1 MAFKLALSAG
11 HYLYTAGKR
20 CSKSIDPNETRE
32 WWLNDRI
39 ADRIQVLL
47 SEYEGI
53 SVLRLDDTT
62 GKKEVLLRTRSD
74 ASNKWGA
81 DFYLAIHHNAG
92 INGGKGGG
100 ITSHVYLTPSA
111 ESLVWQKELYNALIA
126 ATGLKGNRSNPLV
139 KQNLHECREPYCPA
153 VLLELGF
160 MDSTTD
166 VPIILT
172 QDYAYKCAQACV
184 DVIVKRAG
192 LKKKATTSTGSTT
205 KPSTSTTTTPVSTY
219 KLVTAVNKYTN
230 AADAKAKKNSTG
242 TYKAGTYYI
251 FTKYPNGV
259 DGMFNI
265 TTDKT
270 GKEAGAWI
278 NPAENKIKESE
289 DKNVQKLYR
298 VRTSWDDT
306 KSQKGAF
313 SSLDNA
319 KTCCQESGKGY
330 KVFDWNG
337 KEVYAYKAPATS
349 STTSSTTATKP
360 AEKPVEKPVETAPKK
375 VYELDYPEKHQIIEY
390 DFVATEGINEE
401 ECTRAIIAIK
411 KNNPDFDIEI
421 AKAFF
426 LLADE
431 YHINPMRA
439 IAQSILETGWF
450 KFAGSSVKASQHN
463 YCGLGATGGG
473 VAGASF
479 ATIEDG
485 VRAQLQHLY
494 AYGCKDALPKE
505 EATIVDPRFKY
516 VTRGIAIYWEQL
528 AGRWAVPGYDGSD
541 PAAAMAKGLTYGQ
554 KIDNIYEGLM
564 KTKVTKAEIKKYF
577 VVADTP
583 VVETPVE
590 KPVEKP
596 IEKPV
601 EPEVQ
606 EEQVSEETKVNSIVD
621 IVMKVLKKLAE
632 IFLGSFKNKGE

>member
-1 MAFKLALSAG
+1 
-11 HYLYTAGKR
+11 
-20 CSKSIDPNETRE
+20 
-32 WWLNDRI
+32 
-39 ADRIQVLL
+39 
-47 SEYEGI
+47 
-53 SVLRLDDTT
+53 
-62 GKKEVLLRTRSD
+62 
-74 ASNKWGA
+74 
-81 DFYLAIHHNAG
+81 
-92 INGGKGGG
+92 
-100 ITSHVYLTPSA
+100 
-111 ESLVWQKELYNALIA
+111 
-126 ATGLKGNRSNPLV
+126 
-139 KQNLHECREPYCPA
+139 
-153 VLLELGF
+153 

-172 QDYAYKCAQACV
+172 QEYAYKCAQACV

-192 LKKKATTSTGSTT
+192 LKKKATTSTGSAA
-205 KPSTSTTTTPVSTY
+205 KPSTPAATTKVSTY
-219 KLVTAVNKYTN
+219 KLVTSVNKYTN
-230 AADAKAKKNSTG
+230 AADAKAKKNSAG

-298 VRTSWDDT
+298 VRTSWADA

-313 SSLDNA
+313 SSLANA
-319 KTCCQESGKGY
+319 KECCQAAGKGY
-330 KVFDWNG
+330 KVYDWNG
-337 KEVYAYKAPATS
+337 KEVYTYKAP
-349 STTSSTTATKP
+349 TTSSTTVATKS
-360 AEKPVEKPVETAPKK
+360 AEKSTETTPKK
-375 VYELDYPEKHQIIEY
+375 VYELDYPEKHQIVEY
-390 DFVATEGINEE
+390 DLVATEGINEE

-450 KFAGSSVKASQHN
+450 KFAGSSVSAKQHN
-463 YCGLGATGGG
+463 YCGLGATGGS

-479 ATIEDG
+479 DTIENG

-505 EATIVDPRFKY
+505 ESKIVDPRFKY
-516 VTRGIAIYWEQL
+516 VTRGIAVYWEQL

-577 VVADTP
+577 VDIDTSA
-583 VVETPVE
+583 EA
-590 KPVEKP
+590 PVEKP

-601 EPEVQ
+601 ESEIQ
-606 EEQVSEETKVNSIVD
+606 EEPISEETKVNSIVD

>member
-11 HYLYTAGKR
+11 HYLYTPGKR

-39 ADRIQVLL
+39 ADRIEVLL
-47 SEYEGI
+47 KDYDGI
-53 SVLRLDDTT
+53 QVLRLDDTT
-62 GKKEVLLRTRSD
+62 GKKEVTLRTRSD

-81 DFYLAIHHNAG
+81 DFYLAVHHNAG

-126 ATGLKGNRSNPLV
+126 ATGLKGNRANPLV

-166 VPIILT
+166 VPVILT
-172 QDYAYKCAQACV
+172 QKYAYACAQACV

-192 LKKKATTSTGSTT
+192 LKKKATSSSTA
-205 KPSTSTTTTPVSTY
+205 TTTPSNASTY
-219 KLVTAVNKYTN
+219 KLVTSVNKYTN

-298 VRTSWDDT
+298 VRTSWDDA

-319 KTCCQESGKGY
+319 KTCCQDSGKGY
-330 KVFDWNG
+330 KVYDWNG
-337 KEVYAYKAPATS
+337 KEVYAYKAPAAS
-349 STTSSTTATKP
+349 STTTTTTTTKP
-360 AEKPVEKPVETAPKK
+360 AEKPVEKPAETTPKK
-375 VYELDYPEKHQIIEY
+375 VYELNYPEKHQIIEY

-473 VAGASF
+473 VSGASF
-479 ATIEDG
+479 DTIENG

-494 AYGCKDALPKE
+494 AYGCKDALPKD

-516 VTRGIAIYWEQL
+516 VTRGIAVYWEQL

-541 PAAAMAKGLTYGQ
+541 PEAAMAKGLTYGQ

-564 KTKVTKAEIKKYF
+564 KTKVTKTEIKKYF
-577 VVADTP
+577 VVVEEEAKPEVEVKPEVKPAPEQDP
-583 VVETPVE
+583 VVETP
-590 KPVEKP
+590 
-596 IEKPV
+596 
-601 EPEVQ
+601 
-606 EEQVSEETKVNSIVD
+606 EENTDKKVNFIVD
-621 IVMKVLKKLAE
+621 IVLKVLRKLAE
-632 IFLGSFKNKGE
+632 IFIDNFKK

>member
-11 HYLYTAGKR
+11 HYMYTAGKR

-39 ADRIQVLL
+39 ADRIEVLL
-47 SEYEGI
+47 KDYEGI
-53 SVLRLDDTT
+53 QVLRLDDTT
-62 GKKEVLLRTRSD
+62 GQKEVTLKTRSD
-74 ASNKWGA
+74 ASNKFGA
-81 DFYLAIHHNAG
+81 DFYLAVHHNAG
-92 INGGKGGG
+92 INGGSGGG
-100 ITSHVYLTPSA
+100 IQAYAYNGTVSSTTLA
-111 ESLVWQKELYNALIA
+111 WQKELYNELIKL
-126 ATGLKGNRSNPLV
+126 TGLKGNRSTGVPRA
-139 KQNLHECREPYCPA
+139 NLHECREPYCPA
-153 VLLELGF
+153 ILLELGF

-166 VPIILT
+166 VPVILT
-172 QDYAYKCAQACV
+172 QEFAYQCAQACV
-184 DVIVKRAG
+184 NVIVKRAG
-192 LKKKATTSTGSTT
+192 LKKKATSSTT
-205 KPSTSTTTTPVSTY
+205 KPSTSSNVSTY
-219 KLVTAVNKYTN
+219 KLVTSVNKYTN

-298 VRTSWDDT
+298 VRTSWADT

-313 SSLDNA
+313 SSLANA
-319 KTCCQESGKGY
+319 KECCQAAGKGY

-337 KEVYAYKAPATS
+337 KEVYAYKAPTTSSTS
-349 STTSSTTATKP
+349 STTTTTTTTKPVEKP
-360 AEKPVEKPVETAPKK
+360 AEKPVEATPKK

-390 DFVATEGINEE
+390 DLVATEGINEE
-401 ECTRAIIAIK
+401 ECTSAIVAIK

-473 VAGASF
+473 VSGASF

-564 KTKVTKAEIKKYF
+564 KTKVTKTDIKKYF
-577 VVADTP
+577 VEP
-583 VVETPVE
+583 VVAPEKAPDKEPITE
-590 KPVEKP
+590 KPVETPTVDTP
-596 IEKPV
+596 IET
-601 EPEVQ
+601 PE
-606 EEQVSEETKVNSIVD
+606 ESEDKKVNFIVD
-621 IVMKVLKKLAE
+621 IVLKVLRKLAE
-632 IFLGSFKNKGE
+632 IFINNFKK

>member
-11 HYLYTAGKR
+11 HYLYTPGKR

-39 ADRIQVLL
+39 ADRIEVLL
-47 SEYEGI
+47 KDYDGI
-53 SVLRLDDTT
+53 QVLRLDDTT
-62 GKKEVLLRTRSD
+62 GKKEVTLRTRSD

-81 DFYLAIHHNAG
+81 DFYLAVHHNAG

-111 ESLVWQKELYNALIA
+111 ESFVWQKELYNALIA
-126 ATGLKGNRSNPLV
+126 ATGLKGNRANPLV

-166 VPIILT
+166 VPVILT
-172 QDYAYKCAQACV
+172 QKYAYACAQACV

-192 LKKKATTSTGSTT
+192 LKKKATSSSTA
-205 KPSTSTTTTPVSTY
+205 TTTPSSASTY
-219 KLVTAVNKYTN
+219 KLVTSVNKYTT

-298 VRTSWDDT
+298 VRTSWDDA

-319 KTCCQESGKGY
+319 KACCQESGKGY

-337 KEVYAYKAPATS
+337 KEVYAYKAPTAS
-349 STTSSTTATKP
+349 STTTTTTTTKP
-360 AEKPVEKPVETAPKK
+360 AEKPVEKPAETTPKK
-375 VYELDYPEKHQIIEY
+375 VYELNYPEKHQIIEY

-473 VAGASF
+473 VSGASF
-479 ATIEDG
+479 NTIENG

-494 AYGCKDALPKE
+494 AYGCKDALPKD

-516 VTRGIAIYWEQL
+516 VTRGIAVYWEQL

-541 PAAAMAKGLTYGQ
+541 PEAAMAKGLTYGQ

-564 KTKVTKAEIKKYF
+564 KTKVTKTEIKKYF
-577 VVADTP
+577 VVVEEAKPEVEVKPETKPEVKPAPEQDP
-583 VVETPVE
+583 VVETP
-590 KPVEKP
+590 
-596 IEKPV
+596 
-601 EPEVQ
+601 
-606 EEQVSEETKVNSIVD
+606 EENTDKKVNFIVD
-621 IVMKVLKKLAE
+621 IVLKVLRKLAE
-632 IFLGSFKNKGE
+632 IFIDNFKK